1 VKLTALVSKQLSD
14 SDSGL
19 CAADIGRVGRSSGQ
33 EAPPVGVAAGG
44 TAETMALQRQREL
57 QAELESQFYEGRRR
71 QGGGTFGLGR

>member
-1 VKLTALVSKQLSD
+1 M
-14 SDSGL
+14 
-19 CAADIGRVGRSSGQ
+19 
-33 EAPPVGVAAGG
+33 GVAEGG